1 MTSTSASGAR
11 NNAQQAAQADARAGG
26 RVGGAGVHDALAEV
40 LVILRLYSKALLRLC
55 IKDLY

>member
-11 NNAQQAAQADARAGG
+11 NNAQQAVQADARAVG

-40 LVILRLYSKALLRLC
+40 LVILRPYSKALLRLC

>member
-1 MTSTSASGAR
+1 MTSCSGSGAR

-26 RVGGAGVHDALAEV
+26 GVGGAGVHDALAEV
-40 LVILRLYSKALLRLC
+40 LVMLRLYIMALLRPC

>member
-40 LVILRLYSKALLRLC
+40 LVILRLYSRL
-55 IKDLY
+55 Y